1 MIAMRHV
8 RLLCLLIVKM
18 VVCNALLPAPTLRFQ
33 FTVHVC
39 SSHSCGAGRRPAI
52 AMTAASEA
60 SDPVRCFTS
69 AIARA
74 YCGACH
80 LDFQAVLLEKFVKVL
95 FFTCVLC
102 ALHDDQV
109 RINPDK
115 PMRQGTEKAQY
126 RICQDPACTG
136 IVASYGYAHDKKR
149 IRCAT
154 HIEEG
159 IILLSC
165 KSCDDHTC
173 NKRALFGQPDT
184 KVSDA

>member
-1 MIAMRHV
+1 MHNGTMIAMRHV

-18 VVCNALLPAPTLRFQ
+18 VVCNALLPAPTFRFQ

-60 SDPVRCFTS
+60 SDPVR
-69 AIARA
+69 
-74 YCGACH
+74 
-80 LDFQAVLLEKFVKVL
+80 
-95 FFTCVLC
+95 
-102 ALHDDQV
+102 
-109 RINPDK
+109 INPDK

-126 RICQDPACTG
+126 KICQDSACTG

-159 IILLSC
+159 MVLLSC